1 MKRRD
6 FIKASALGATVPASM
21 LVSCS
26 SVNSKIKTNKDNP
39 IILSTWAHGLPANV
53 AALKALEKN
62 GNAMDAAEA
71 GARNSEEDPL
81 NTSVGLGGLPDEK
94 GLVTLDSCVMDHTG
108 NCGSVAFLQN
118 IKHPV
123 SVARKVMEDTKHVML
138 VGEGARQ
145 FAISKGFQEID
156 LLTEESKKAWEKW
169 KVENRDATPHETHD
183 TISVLAQDK
192 MGDLAGAC
200 TTSGWAYKLHG
211 RVGDSP
217 LIGAGLFVDN
227 EVGAAAA
234 TGLGEE
240 VIKTTGSFLVVELMR
255 QGYSPTEACEEAL
268 NRVIKAHNGNPDFQ
282 IGYIALR
289 KDGEI
294 GASCL
299 KWEFDYALAM
309 SGVNKLHKVKGL
321 I

>member
-6 FIKASALGATVPASM
+6 FLKTGAIGITVPSAIFGDS
-21 LVSCS
+21 
-26 SVNSKIKTNKDNP
+26 NIITNKNDP
-39 IILSTWAHGLPANV
+39 IILSTWNHGLPAND
-53 AALKALEKN
+53 AAWETLVN
-62 GNAMDAAEA
+62 GGNAMDAAEA
-71 GARNSEEDPL
+71 GARVTEADPTV
-81 NTSVGLGGLPDEK
+81 TSVGFGGLPDEQ
-94 GLVTLDSCVMDHTG
+94 GNVTLDACVMDSNG
-108 NCGSVAFLQN
+108 NAGSVAFLQN

-145 FAISKGFQEID
+145 FAVTRGFEEMD
-156 LLTEESKKAWEKW
+156 LLTVESRQAWEEWEK
-169 KVENRDATPHETHD
+169 NRREMTPHETHD
-183 TISVLAQDK
+183 TISVLVQDK
-192 MGDLAGAC
+192 NGDLAGAC

-217 LIGAGLFVDN
+217 IIGAGLFVDN
-227 EVGAAAA
+227 EIGCAAA

-240 VIKTTGSFLVVELMR
+240 VIKTTGSFLVAELMR
-255 QGYSPTEACEEAL
+255 QGYDPTTACEEAL

-294 GASCL
+294 GSACL
-299 KWEFDYALAM
+299 KWSFEYAFAQ
-309 SGVNKLHKVKGL
+309 GGENKLHKIKGM

>member
-6 FIKASALGATVPASM
+6 FLRSSALGLVVP
-21 LVSCS
+21 S
-26 SVNSKIKTNKDNP
+26 SLMNADTLKTNKNNP
-39 IILSTWAHGLPANV
+39 VICSTWNFGLPANELAWKV
-53 AALKALEKN
+53 LDN
-62 GNAMDAAEA
+62 GGKAMDAAEA
-71 GARNSEEDPL
+71 GARHAESNPENS
-81 NTSVGLGGLPDEK
+81 SVGFGGLPDEK
-94 GLVTLDSCVMDHTG
+94 GNVTLDACVMDSTG
-108 NCGSVAFLQN
+108 NAGSVAFLQN

-123 SVARKVMEDTKHVML
+123 SVARKIMEETKHVML

-145 FAISKGFQEID
+145 FAVSNGFEEIN
-156 LLTEESKKAWEKW
+156 LLTEQSEKDWKKWLKERR
-169 KVENRDATPHETHD
+169 EMTPHETHD
-183 TISVLAQDK
+183 TLSVLVQDK

-217 LIGAGLFVDN
+217 IIGAGLFVDN
-227 EVGAAAA
+227 EVGCAAA

-255 QGYSPTEACEEAL
+255 QGYDPTKACEEAL

-294 GASCL
+294 GSACL
-299 KWEFDYALAM
+299 KWSFEYALAR
-309 SGVNKLHKVKGL
+309 GGENKLHKIKGL
-321 I
+321 L

>member
-6 FIKASALGATVPASM
+6 FLRSSALGLAVP
-21 LVSCS
+21 S
-26 SVNSKIKTNKDNP
+26 SLMNADTLKTNKNNP
-39 IILSTWAHGLPANV
+39 VICSTWNFGLPANELAWKV
-53 AALKALEKN
+53 LDN
-62 GNAMDAAEA
+62 GGKAMDAAEA
-71 GARNSEEDPL
+71 GARHAESDPENS
-81 NTSVGLGGLPDEK
+81 SVGFGGLPDEK
-94 GLVTLDSCVMDHTG
+94 GNVTLDACVMDSTG
-108 NCGSVAFLQN
+108 NAGSVAFLQN

-123 SVARKVMEDTKHVML
+123 SVARKIMEETKHVML

-145 FAISKGFQEID
+145 FAVSNGFEEIN
-156 LLTEESKKAWEKW
+156 LLTEQSEKDWKKWLKERR
-169 KVENRDATPHETHD
+169 EMTPHETHD
-183 TISVLAQDK
+183 TLSVLVQDK

-217 LIGAGLFVDN
+217 IIGAGLFVDN
-227 EVGAAAA
+227 EVGCAAA

-255 QGYSPTEACEEAL
+255 QGYDPTKACEEAL

-294 GASCL
+294 GSACL
-299 KWEFDYALAM
+299 KWSFEYALAR
-309 SGVNKLHKVKGL
+309 GGENKLHKIKGL
-321 I
+321 L

>member
-6 FIKASALGATVPASM
+6 FLRSSALGLAIP
-21 LVSCS
+21 S
-26 SVNSKIKTNKDNP
+26 SLMNADTLKTNKNNP
-39 IILSTWAHGLPANV
+39 VICSTWNFGLPANELAWKV
-53 AALKALEKN
+53 LDN
-62 GNAMDAAEA
+62 GGKAMDAAEA
-71 GARNSEEDPL
+71 GARHAESDPENS
-81 NTSVGLGGLPDEK
+81 SVGFGGLPDEK
-94 GLVTLDSCVMDHTG
+94 GNVTLDACVMDSTG
-108 NCGSVAFLQN
+108 NAGSVAFLQN

-123 SVARKVMEDTKHVML
+123 SVARKVMEETKHVML

-145 FAISKGFQEID
+145 FAVSNGFEEIN
-156 LLTEESKKAWEKW
+156 LLTEQSEKDWKKWLKERR
-169 KVENRDATPHETHD
+169 EMTPHETHD
-183 TISVLAQDK
+183 TLSVLVQDK

-200 TTSGWAYKLHG
+200 TTSGWAYKMHG

-217 LIGAGLFVDN
+217 IIGAGLFVDN
-227 EVGAAAA
+227 EVGCAAA

-255 QGYSPTEACEEAL
+255 QGYDSTKACEEAL

-294 GASCL
+294 GSACL
-299 KWEFDYALAM
+299 KWSFEYALAR
-309 SGVNKLHKVKGL
+309 GGENKLHKIKGL
-321 I
+321 L

>member
-6 FIKASALGATVPASM
+6 FLKTGAIGITVP
-21 LVSCS
+21 
-26 SVNSKIKTNKDNP
+26 SVIFGDSNINTNKNNP
-39 IILSTWAHGLPANV
+39 IILSTWNHGLPAND
-53 AALKALEKN
+53 AAWKVLEN
-62 GNAMDAAEA
+62 DGSAMDAAEA
-71 GARNSEEDPL
+71 GARVAEADPTI
-81 NTSVGLGGLPDEK
+81 TSVGFGGLPDEQ
-94 GLVTLDSCVMDHTG
+94 GNVTLDACVMDSNG
-108 NCGSVAFLQN
+108 NAGSVAFLQN

-138 VGEGARQ
+138 VGEGARL
-145 FAISKGFQEID
+145 FAVSQGFEEMD
-156 LLTEESKKAWEKW
+156 LLTVESRQAWEEWDK
-169 KVENRDATPHETHD
+169 NRREMTPHETHD
-183 TISVLAQDK
+183 TISVLVQDK
-192 MGDLAGAC
+192 NGDLAGAC

-217 LIGAGLFVDN
+217 IIGAGLFVDN
-227 EVGAAAA
+227 EIGCAAA

-255 QGYSPTEACEEAL
+255 QGYDPTVACEEAL
-268 NRVIKAHNGNPDFQ
+268 NRVIKAHNGKPDFQ

-294 GASCL
+294 GSACL
-299 KWEFDYALAM
+299 KWSFEYALARG
-309 SGVNKLHKVKGL
+309 GVNKLHKIKGM

>member
-6 FIKASALGATVPASM
+6 FLKTGAIGITVP
-21 LVSCS
+21 
-26 SVNSKIKTNKDNP
+26 SVIFGDSNINTNKNNP
-39 IILSTWAHGLPANV
+39 IILSTWNHGLPAND
-53 AALKALEKN
+53 AAWKVLEN
-62 GNAMDAAEA
+62 DGSAMDAAEA
-71 GARNSEEDPL
+71 GARVAEADPTI
-81 NTSVGLGGLPDEK
+81 TSVGFGGLPDEQ
-94 GLVTLDSCVMDHTG
+94 GNVTLDACVMDSSG
-108 NCGSVAFLQN
+108 NAGSVAFLQN

-138 VGEGARQ
+138 VGEGARL
-145 FAISKGFQEID
+145 FAVSQGFEEMD
-156 LLTEESKKAWEKW
+156 LLTVESRQAWKEWEK
-169 KVENRDATPHETHD
+169 KRREMTPHETHD
-183 TISVLAQDK
+183 TISVLVQDK
-192 MGDLAGAC
+192 NGDLAGAC

-217 LIGAGLFVDN
+217 IIGAGLFVDN
-227 EVGAAAA
+227 EIGCAAA

-255 QGYSPTEACEEAL
+255 QGYDPTVACEEAL
-268 NRVIKAHNGNPDFQ
+268 NRVIKAHNGKPDFQ

-294 GASCL
+294 GSACL
-299 KWEFDYALAM
+299 KWSFDYALAR
-309 SGVNKLHKVKGL
+309 GGENKLHKIKGM

>member
-6 FIKASALGATVPASM
+6 FLRSSALGLVVP
-21 LVSCS
+21 S
-26 SVNSKIKTNKDNP
+26 SLMNADTLKTNKNNP
-39 IILSTWAHGLPANV
+39 VICSTWNFGLPANELAWKV
-53 AALKALEKN
+53 LDN
-62 GNAMDAAEA
+62 GGKAMDAAEA
-71 GARNSEEDPL
+71 GARHAESDQENS
-81 NTSVGLGGLPDEK
+81 SVGFGGLPDEK
-94 GLVTLDSCVMDHTG
+94 GNVTLDACVMDSTG
-108 NCGSVAFLQN
+108 NAGSVAFLQN

-123 SVARKVMEDTKHVML
+123 SVARKVMEETKHVML

-145 FAISKGFQEID
+145 FAVSNGFEEIN
-156 LLTEESKKAWEKW
+156 LLTEQSEKDWKKWLKERR
-169 KVENRDATPHETHD
+169 EMTPHETHD
-183 TISVLAQDK
+183 TLSVLVQDK

-217 LIGAGLFVDN
+217 IIGAGLFVDN
-227 EVGAAAA
+227 EVGCAAA

-255 QGYSPTEACEEAL
+255 QGYDPTKACEEAL
-268 NRVIKAHNGNPDFQ
+268 KRVIKAHNGNPDFQ

-294 GASCL
+294 GSACL
-299 KWEFDYALAM
+299 KWSFEYALAR
-309 SGVNKLHKVKGL
+309 GGENKLHKIKGL
-321 I
+321 L

>member
-6 FIKASALGATVPASM
+6 FLKTGAIGITVP
-21 LVSCS
+21 
-26 SVNSKIKTNKDNP
+26 SVIFGDSNINTNKNNP
-39 IILSTWAHGLPANV
+39 IILSTWNHGLPANDV
-53 AALKALEKN
+53 AWKVLEN
-62 GNAMDAAEA
+62 DGSAMDAAEA
-71 GARNSEEDPL
+71 GARVAEADPTI
-81 NTSVGLGGLPDEK
+81 TSVGFGGLPDEQ
-94 GLVTLDSCVMDHTG
+94 GNVTLDACVMDSSG
-108 NCGSVAFLQN
+108 NAGSVAFLQN

-138 VGEGARQ
+138 VGEGARL
-145 FAISKGFQEID
+145 FAVSQGFEEMD
-156 LLTEESKKAWEKW
+156 LLTVESRQAWEEWDK
-169 KVENRDATPHETHD
+169 NRREMTPHETHD
-183 TISVLAQDK
+183 TISVLVQDK
-192 MGDLAGAC
+192 NGDLAGAC

-217 LIGAGLFVDN
+217 IIGAGLFVDN
-227 EVGAAAA
+227 EIGCAAA

-255 QGYSPTEACEEAL
+255 QGYDPTVACEEAL
-268 NRVIKAHNGNPDFQ
+268 NRVIKAHNGKPDFQ

-294 GASCL
+294 GSACL
-299 KWEFDYALAM
+299 KWSFEYALARG
-309 SGVNKLHKVKGL
+309 GVNKLHKIKGM